1 MCNALVMTPFL
12 KLSILYNL
20 QTRSGAV
27 YGLRLTAYGLL
38 PTAYGLLL
46 TAYGL
51 RLTAYG
57 LRLTA
62 YGLRLTALPDF

>member
-27 YGLRLTAYGLL
+27 YGLRLTAHGLRL
-38 PTAYGLLL
+38 TALVRPTAH
-46 TAYGL
+46 GL